1 MTGTGAKMHSTERS
15 PGHRRRGRVPEPEGR
30 TIRQTHTHLTAIYL
44 WNGRISRSIVGSM
57 RLVQVGLGSINATVG
72 SVESNTAKVLSQLT
86 SMARE
91 GVTVACFPEQV
102 LGGYAQEDLVQW
114 RGFVDAQWRA
124 LERVAA
130 HSAGSAMVVVLG
142 VTVAHRGHLYNCA
155 AVVHAGKIIGLVP
168 KEKLPT
174 YNVFY
179 ELRTLSPGVAYHRT
193 DVRGVPFGDLVF
205 DFDFGTLAVEVCED
219 IWSPD
224 GPMRRRCYAGAE
236 LVVNLSASPFRTGV
250 MGTRREMLATR
261 SGDNQCAL
269 VYANLV
275 GANDGLIFDGGGF
288 VFSNGRPLLEATRF
302 IEDWGGVSVDLDR
315 TARLRTESTTWRMD
329 ALAHQ
334 QSTGGREVHRV
345 RVEAPTADR
354 SKLTYPVPPNKS
366 FFLPGAS
373 AARDPRAEF
382 CDDLLDALAMGI
394 GDYFEKTRAFK
405 GIGIAL
411 SGGRDSLLTLLIAH
425 RYLSRRHTKEQMKD
439 MLHAFYMP
447 SRYSSDQ
454 TQSAA
459 AKIADELGARFTIVP
474 IEEAFNRE
482 EEITRAM
489 LGGGDPTPVTRQN
502 IQARLRGQRMWNW
515 SNSSGFLFLQTG
527 NMSEKAM
534 GYTTIGGDLEGA
546 LAVLANV
553 PKTVVIYL
561 LQYLLDTRGYE
572 GIRACFEAP
581 AGPELASN
589 QKGEDEL
596 MPFRALD
603 ACFHLYAAEK
613 MSPDEI
619 VRVLDTMFPD
629 DGTAVHQA
637 WVQKFVR
644 FFTQSIYKWVQ
655 SPLSLHVGN
664 LDLERERALQLPVV
678 ESTEWTR
685 S

>member
-1 MTGTGAKMHSTERS
+1 
-15 PGHRRRGRVPEPEGR
+15 
-30 TIRQTHTHLTAIYL
+30 
-44 WNGRISRSIVGSM
+44 M
-57 RLVQVGLGSINATVG
+57 RLVKVGLGSINTTVG
-72 SVESNTAKVLSQLT
+72 SVQQNTAKVVA
-86 SMARE
+86 MAHE
-91 GVTVACFPEQV
+91 MAAAQVTVACFSEQV
-102 LGGYAQEDLVQW
+102 LGGYSQEDLVQW
-114 RGFVDAQWRA
+114 RGFVSAQWRA
-124 LERVAA
+124 LERVAKETA
-130 HSAGSAMVVVLG
+130 ALSTVILVG
-142 VTVAHRGHLYNCA
+142 VSVAHKGHLYNCA
-155 AVVHAGKIIGLVP
+155 AAILRGKILGIVP

-179 ELRTLSPGVAYHRT
+179 ELRTLSPGVPYQSAE
-193 DVRGVPFGDLVF
+193 VEGVPFGDLIF
-205 DFDFGTLAVEVCED
+205 EFEFGTLALEVCED

-250 MGTRREMLATR
+250 LGTRREMLATR
-261 SGDNQCAL
+261 SGDNQCTL

-288 VFSNGRPLLEATRF
+288 VFSNGRPLLECKRF
-302 IEDWGGVSVDLDR
+302 VQGWESVCVDLDR
-315 TARLRTESTTWRMD
+315 TTRLRTESTTWRLD
-329 ALAHQ
+329 SLAFSQ
-334 QSTGGREVHRV
+334 ANGAKQVQTIKVTQ
-345 RVEAPTADR
+345 PCTDR
-354 SKLTYPVPPNKS
+354 SGLAYPIPSNKS
-366 FFLPGAS
+366 FFLPSAS
-373 AARDPRAEF
+373 TRRTAREDF
-382 CDDLLDALAMGI
+382 CEDLLDALSMGI

-425 RYLSRRHTKEQMKD
+425 RYLERKYAALSEPERRAKMHETF
-439 MLHAFYMP
+439 HAFYMP

-459 AKIADELGARFTIVP
+459 AKICAELGLRFEIVA
-474 IEEAFNRE
+474 IDEAFTRE
-482 EEITRAM
+482 EEVTRTM
-489 LGGGDPTPVTRQN
+489 LGGAEPTPITKQN

-515 SNSSGFLFLQTG
+515 SNTSNFLFLQTG

-546 LAVLANV
+546 LAILANV
-553 PKTVVIYL
+553 PKTVVIFLLEYL
-561 LQYLLDTRGYE
+561 LETRGYE

-581 AGPELASN
+581 AGPELAAN

-603 ACFHLYAAEK
+603 ATFHLYAAEK

-619 VRVLDTMFPD
+619 VKVLDTMFPED
-629 DGTAVHQA
+629 PPGAHTA
-637 WVQKFVR
+637 WVTKFLR
-644 FFTQSIYKWVQ
+644 LFTQSIYKWVQ

-678 ESTEWTR
+678 ESTEWTQ

>member
-1 MTGTGAKMHSTERS
+1 
-15 PGHRRRGRVPEPEGR
+15 
-30 TIRQTHTHLTAIYL
+30 
-44 WNGRISRSIVGSM
+44 M
-57 RLVQVGLGSINATVG
+57 RLVRVGLGSVNATVG
-72 SVESNTAKVLSQLT
+72 SVQSNAARVIAQAKE
-86 SMARE
+86 MAADQ
-91 GVTVACFPEQV
+91 VTVACFPEQV

-124 LERVAA
+124 LEQVA
-130 HSAGSAMVVVLG
+130 SAMADSAMVLVLG
-142 VTVAHRGHLYNCA
+142 VTVAHRGHLFNCA
-155 AVVHAGKIIGLVP
+155 AVVHRGVIVGLVP

-179 ELRTLSPGVAYHRT
+179 ELRTLSPGLPWHRGE
-193 DVRGVPFGDLVF
+193 VRGVAFGDLVF

-236 LVVNLSASPFRTGV
+236 LVVNISASPFRTGI

-261 SGDNQCAL
+261 SSDNQCTL
-269 VYANLV
+269 VYTNLV

-288 VFSNGRPLLEATRF
+288 VFSNGRPVLECKRF
-302 IEDWGGVSVDLDR
+302 VQGWQAVNVDLDR
-315 TARLRTESTTWRMD
+315 TARLRSESTTWRMD

-334 QSTGGREVHRV
+334 QSNAGRQVAHI
-345 RVEAPTADR
+345 RVESPTADR
-354 SKLTYPVPPNKS
+354 SNLRYPIPANKS
-366 FFLPGAS
+366 FFLPAAS
-373 AARDPRAEF
+373 QHRDARHEF
-382 CDDLLDALAMGI
+382 CEDLLDALAMGI

-405 GIGIAL
+405 GIGVAL

-425 RYLSRRHTKEQMKD
+425 RYLSRRFGKEQMKD
-439 MLHAFYMP
+439 VLHAFYMP
-447 SRYSSDQ
+447 SRYSSAQ

-459 AKIADELGARFTIVP
+459 AKICEEIGARFQIVP
-474 IEEAFNRE
+474 IEEAFDRE
-482 EEITRAM
+482 EQMTRSM
-489 LGGGDPTPVTRQN
+489 LDGRDPTPITRQN
-502 IQARLRGQRMWNW
+502 IQARLRAQRMWNW

-561 LQYLLDTRGYE
+561 LEFLLDTQGYE

-589 QKGEDEL
+589 QKGEEEL
-596 MPFRALD
+596 MPFRVLD

-613 MSPDEI
+613 MAPEEI
-619 VRVLDTMFPD
+619 VAVLDTMFPD
-629 DGTAVHQA
+629 DGTTMHQA
-637 WVQKFVR
+637 WVEKFVR
-644 FFTQSIYKWVQ
+644 MFTQSIYKWVQ

>member
-1 MTGTGAKMHSTERS
+1 
-15 PGHRRRGRVPEPEGR
+15 
-30 TIRQTHTHLTAIYL
+30 
-44 WNGRISRSIVGSM
+44 M
-57 RLVQVGLGSINATVG
+57 RLVRVGLAAINATVG
-72 SVESNTAKVLSQLT
+72 SVKSNTERVLEKAAE
-86 SMARE
+86 MARD

-102 LGGYAQEDLVQW
+102 LGGYSQEDLVQW
-114 RGFVDAQWRA
+114 RGFVEAQWRS
-124 LERVAA
+124 LERVA
-130 HSAGSAMVVVLG
+130 SETRESAMVLVLG

-155 AVVHAGKIIGLVP
+155 AVVHRGRVVGLVP

-179 ELRTLSPGVAYHRT
+179 ELRTLSPGMPFSRGEVH
-193 DVRGVPFGDLVF
+193 GVPFGDLVF

-219 IWSPD
+219 VWSPD

-236 LVVNLSASPFRTGV
+236 LIVNVSASPFRTGV

-288 VFSNGRPLLEATRF
+288 VFSNGRPLLELDRF
-302 IEDWGGVSVDLDR
+302 SERWAAVNVDLDR

-334 QSTGGREVHRV
+334 AAAAGREVAHVTVTESTTPRG
-345 RVEAPTADR
+345 
-354 SKLTYPVPPNKS
+354 SLTYPVPSHGS
-366 FFLPGAS
+366 FFLPGGS
-373 AARDPRAEF
+373 AAKRTAREDF
-382 CDDLLDALAMGI
+382 CDDLLDALSMGI
-394 GDYFEKTRAFK
+394 GDYFEKTRAFR

-425 RYLSRRHTKEQMKD
+425 RYLAKRFSKEQMKD
-439 MLHAFYMP
+439 VLHAFYMP
-447 SRYSSDQ
+447 SRFSSDQ
-454 TQSAA
+454 TQGAA
-459 AKIADELGARFTIVP
+459 AKICEEIGARFQIVP
-474 IEEAFNRE
+474 IEEAFRRE
-482 EEITRAM
+482 EEITRTM
-489 LGGGDPTPVTRQN
+489 LGGQEPTPITKQN

-515 SNSSGFLFLQTG
+515 SNTSSFLFLQTG

-561 LQYLLDTRGYE
+561 LEYLLDTKGFE

-603 ACFHLYAAEK
+603 ACFHLYASEK

-619 VRVLDTMFPD
+619 VAVLDVMFPSD
-629 DGTAVHQA
+629 TTAVHQA

-644 FFTQSIYKWVQ
+644 LFTQSIYKWVQ

-678 ESTEWTR
+678 ESTEWTK

>member
-1 MTGTGAKMHSTERS
+1 
-15 PGHRRRGRVPEPEGR
+15 
-30 TIRQTHTHLTAIYL
+30 
-44 WNGRISRSIVGSM
+44 M
-57 RLVQVGLGSINATVG
+57 RLVRVGLGSVNATVG
-72 SVESNTAKVLSQLT
+72 SVESNTARVIAQAKE
-86 SMARE
+86 MAAD
-91 GVTVACFPEQV
+91 GVTVASFPEQV
-102 LGGYAQEDLVQW
+102 LGGYSQEDLVQW
-114 RGFVDAQWRA
+114 RGYVEAQWRA
-124 LERVAA
+124 LERVA
-130 HSAGSAMVVVLG
+130 SATAESAMVIVLG
-142 VTVAHRGHLYNCA
+142 VTVAHRGHLFNCA
-155 AVVHAGKIIGLVP
+155 AVLHRGAVVGLVP

-179 ELRTLSPGVAYHRT
+179 ELRTLSPGAPFQRAEVH
-193 DVRGVPFGDLVF
+193 GVPFGDLVF

-236 LVVNLSASPFRTGV
+236 LVVNVSASPFRTGV

-261 SGDNQCAL
+261 SSDNQCTL

-288 VFSNGRPLLEATRF
+288 VFSNGRPLLECARF
-302 IEDWGGVSVDLDR
+302 AQGWQAVNVDLDR

-334 QSTGGREVHRV
+334 QSSGGREVAHI
-345 RVEAPTADR
+345 RVESSTADR
-354 SKLTYPVPPNKS
+354 SKLQYPAPPNKS
-366 FFLPGAS
+366 FFLPAS
-373 AARDPRAEF
+373 RSGRDARHEF
-382 CDDLLDALAMGI
+382 CEDILDALSMGI

-425 RYLSRRHTKEQMKD
+425 RYLARRFTKEQMKD
-439 MLHAFYMP
+439 VLHAFYMP

-459 AKIADELGARFTIVP
+459 AKICEDIGARFQIVP
-474 IEEAFNRE
+474 IEEAFTRE
-482 EEITRAM
+482 EEVTRAM
-489 LGGGDPTPVTRQN
+489 LGGGDPTPITKQN

-515 SNSSGFLFLQTG
+515 SNTSGFLFLQTG

-561 LQYLLDTRGYE
+561 LEFLLETQGYE

-603 ACFHLYAAEK
+603 ACFHLYASEK
-613 MSPDEI
+613 MSPDDI
-619 VRVLDTMFPD
+619 VAVLDTMFPD

-644 FFTQSIYKWVQ
+644 LFTQSIYKWVQ

-678 ESTEWTR
+678 ETTEWTR

>member
-1 MTGTGAKMHSTERS
+1 
-15 PGHRRRGRVPEPEGR
+15 
-30 TIRQTHTHLTAIYL
+30 
-44 WNGRISRSIVGSM
+44 M
-57 RLVQVGLGSINATVG
+57 RLVQVGLGSVNATVG
-72 SVESNTAKVLSQLT
+72 AVESNTRRVLSQV
-86 SMARE
+86 SEMAAK

-102 LGGYAQEDLVQW
+102 LGGYSQEDLVQW
-114 RGFVDAQWRA
+114 RGFVEAQWRA
-124 LERVAA
+124 LEKVAA
-130 HSAGSAMVVVLG
+130 QSREHKTVVVLG

-155 AVVHAGKIIGLVP
+155 AVVHAGTIVGLVP

-179 ELRTLSPGVAYHRT
+179 EMRTLSPGVAYHRA
-193 DVRGVPFGDLVF
+193 DVHGVAFGDMVF

-219 IWSPD
+219 VWSPD

-236 LVVNLSASPFRTGV
+236 LVVNLSASPFRMGV

-261 SGDNQCAL
+261 SCDNQCAL

-288 VFSNGRPLLEATRF
+288 VFSNGRPLLETPRF
-302 IEDWGGVSVDLDR
+302 VEGWGAVAVDLDR
-315 TARLRTESTTWRMD
+315 TTRLRTESTTWRLD
-329 ALAHQ
+329 ALAFQ
-334 QSTGGREVHRV
+334 QAAGAREVAHIAV
-345 RVEAPTADR
+345 REPTADR
-354 SKLTYPVPPNKS
+354 AGLSYPVPKNGS
-366 FFLPGAS
+366 FFLPGG
-373 AARDPRAEF
+373 AAPRSPREDF
-382 CDDLLDALAMGI
+382 CEDVLDALSMGI

-405 GIGIAL
+405 GVGIAL

-425 RYLSRRHTKEQMKD
+425 RYLAKRFTKEQMKD
-439 MLHAFYMP
+439 ALHAFYMP

-459 AKIADELGARFTIVP
+459 AKICEELGARFTIVP
-474 IEEAFNRE
+474 IEEAFGRE
-482 EEITRAM
+482 EEVTRAM
-489 LGGGDPTPVTRQN
+489 LGGGEPTPVTKQN

-561 LQYLLDTRGYE
+561 LEYLLDTHGYE
-572 GIRACFEAP
+572 GIRECFEAP

-603 ACFHLYAAEK
+603 ACFHLYASEK
-613 MSPDEI
+613 MSPAEI
-619 VRVLDTMFPD
+619 VRVLDTMFPSD
-629 DGTAVHQA
+629 TTAVHEA
-637 WVQKFVR
+637 WVQKFIR
-644 FFTQSIYKWVQ
+644 LFTQSIYKWVQ

>member
-1 MTGTGAKMHSTERS
+1 
-15 PGHRRRGRVPEPEGR
+15 
-30 TIRQTHTHLTAIYL
+30 
-44 WNGRISRSIVGSM
+44 M
-57 RLVQVGLGSINATVG
+57 RLVRVGLGSVNATVG
-72 SVESNTAKVLSQLT
+72 SVESNTARVIAQAKE
-86 SMARE
+86 MAAD
-91 GVTVACFPEQV
+91 GVTVASFPEQV
-102 LGGYAQEDLVQW
+102 LGGYSQEDLVQW
-114 RGFVDAQWRA
+114 RGFVEAQWRA
-124 LERVAA
+124 LERVA
-130 HSAGSAMVVVLG
+130 SALSDSAMVIVLG
-142 VTVAHRGHLYNCA
+142 VTVAHRGHLFNCA
-155 AVVHAGKIIGLVP
+155 AVVHRGTIVGLVP

-179 ELRTLSPGVAYHRT
+179 ELRTLSPGTPFQRSEVH
-193 DVRGVPFGDLVF
+193 GVPFGDLVF

-236 LVVNLSASPFRTGV
+236 LVVNVSASPFRTGV
-250 MGTRREMLATR
+250 MGTRREMLSTR
-261 SGDNQCAL
+261 SSDNQCTL
-269 VYANLV
+269 VYTNLV

-288 VFSNGRPLLEATRF
+288 VFSNGRPLLECKRF
-302 IEDWGGVSVDLDR
+302 VQGWQAVNVDLDR

-334 QSTGGREVHRV
+334 QSSSGKEVAHIRV
-345 RVEAPTADR
+345 DSSTADR
-354 SKLTYPVPPNKS
+354 SKLSYPAPPNKS
-366 FFLPGAS
+366 FFLPGTS
-373 AARDPRAEF
+373 QPRDARHEF
-382 CDDLLDALAMGI
+382 CEDILDALSMGI

-425 RYLSRRHTKEQMKD
+425 RYLARRFTKEQMKD
-439 MLHAFYMP
+439 VLHAFYMP

-459 AKIADELGARFTIVP
+459 AKICEDIGARFQIVP
-474 IEEAFNRE
+474 IEDAFNRE

-489 LGGGDPTPVTRQN
+489 LGGGDLTPITKQN

-515 SNSSGFLFLQTG
+515 SNTSGFLFLQTG

-561 LQYLLDTRGYE
+561 LEFLLDTQGYE

-619 VRVLDTMFPD
+619 VAVLDTMFPED
-629 DGTAVHQA
+629 ETAVHHA

-644 FFTQSIYKWVQ
+644 LFTQSIYKWVQ

-678 ESTEWTR
+678 ETTEWTK

>member
-1 MTGTGAKMHSTERS
+1 
-15 PGHRRRGRVPEPEGR
+15 
-30 TIRQTHTHLTAIYL
+30 
-44 WNGRISRSIVGSM
+44 M
-57 RLVQVGLGSINATVG
+57 RLVQLGLGSINATVG
-72 SVESNTAKVLSQLT
+72 SVESNTSKVLSQLT
-86 SMARE
+86 AMAAA

-114 RGFVDAQWRA
+114 RGFVDAQWRS

-130 HSAGSAMVVVLG
+130 HSAGSAMVVLLG

-155 AVVHAGKIIGLVP
+155 AVVHAGRIVGLVP

-179 ELRTLSPGVAYHRT
+179 ELRTLSPGTPYHRAE
-193 DVRGVPFGDLVF
+193 VHGVPFGDLVF

-269 VYANLV
+269 VYTNLV

-288 VFSNGRPLLEATRF
+288 VFSNGRPLLEPARF
-302 IEDWGGVSVDLDR
+302 VEGWEAVAVDLDR

-334 QSTGGREVHRV
+334 QAAGGREVHRV
-345 RVEAPTADR
+345 RVDKPTADR
-354 SKLTYPVPPNKS
+354 SKLTYPIPSNKS
-366 FFLPGAS
+366 FFLPGTRVGRG
-373 AARDPRAEF
+373 AREEF

-425 RYLSRRHTKEQMKD
+425 RYLARKHSKEQMKD
-439 MLHAFYMP
+439 VLHAFYMP
-447 SRYSSDQ
+447 SRFSSDQ

-459 AKIADELGARFTIVP
+459 AKIAEDLGARFTIVP

-482 EEITRAM
+482 EEITRTM

-561 LQYLLDTRGYE
+561 LEYLLDTRGYE

-603 ACFHLYAAEK
+603 ACFHLYASEK

-619 VRVLDTMFPD
+619 VRVLDTMFPED
-629 DGTAVHQA
+629 PPAVHQA

-644 FFTQSIYKWVQ
+644 LFTQSIYKWVQ

>member
-1 MTGTGAKMHSTERS
+1 
-15 PGHRRRGRVPEPEGR
+15 
-30 TIRQTHTHLTAIYL
+30 
-44 WNGRISRSIVGSM
+44 M
-57 RLVQVGLGSINATVG
+57 RLVRVGLGSVNATVG
-72 SVESNTAKVLSQLT
+72 SVESNTAKVLAQARA
-86 SMARE
+86 MAE
-91 GVTVACFPEQV
+91 DGVTVACFPEQV

-124 LERVAA
+124 LERVARELWSSPMA
-130 HSAGSAMVVVLG
+130 VVLG
-142 VTVAHRGHLYNCA
+142 VTAAHRGHLYNCA
-155 AVVHAGKIIGLVP
+155 AVLHRGAIVGLVP

-179 ELRTLSPGVAYHRT
+179 ELRTLSPGVPYHRAH
-193 DVRGVPFGDLVF
+193 VRGVPFGDVVF

-219 IWSPD
+219 VWSPD

-236 LVVNLSASPFRTGV
+236 LVVNISASPFRTGV

-269 VYANLV
+269 VYSNLV

-288 VFSNGRPLLEATRF
+288 VFSNGRPLLEMPRF
-302 IEDWGGVSVDLDR
+302 VERWDAVNVDLDR

-329 ALAHQ
+329 ALAHH
-334 QSTGGREVHRV
+334 SAAGGREVHHV
-345 RVEAPTADR
+345 VVEGGTGDR
-354 SKLTYPVPPNKS
+354 RSLRYPIPEHKS
-366 FFLPGAS
+366 FFLPGV
-373 AARDPRAEF
+373 AARRSAREEF
-382 CDDLLDALAMGI
+382 CEDLLDALALGV

-411 SGGRDSLLTLLIAH
+411 SGGRDSLLTLLVAH
-425 RYLSRRHTKEQMKD
+425 RYLSKKHRKEELASV
-439 MLHAFYMP
+439 LHAFYMP
-447 SRYSSDQ
+447 SRYSSEQ

-459 AKIADELGARFTIVP
+459 AKICEEIGARFQIVP
-474 IEEAFNRE
+474 IDEAFSRE
-482 EEITRAM
+482 EEVTRAM
-489 LGGGDPTPVTRQN
+489 LGGGDPTPVTKQN

-553 PKTVVIYL
+553 PKTVVIFL
-561 LQYLLDTRGYE
+561 LEHLLETRGFE

-603 ACFHLYAAEK
+603 ACFHLYASEK

-619 VRVLDTMFPD
+619 VAVLDVMFPE
-629 DGTAVHQA
+629 DGTATHQA
-637 WVQKFVR
+637 WVQKFLR
-644 FFTQSIYKWVQ
+644 LFTQSIYKWVQ